1 MLSDQVPKE
10 AMSQDH
16 LATINTERLGEAA
29 KRRDEVQALRAQDSA
44 PAFLDYPLPQLQE
57 RIRQRVRATFDD
69 ETLDVR
75 IDLIERAKFHADLT
89 VKVPGLLKRGGPKV
103 FIADHLPRLVQVL
116 SEGEFGDVF
125 SEVTATGIYANLRL
139 SDEWL
144 IRAVSTIAG
153 FDGIYGT
160 QNALAE
166 HAFVVDYSS
175 PNAAKRLHAGHIRS
189 TIIGH
194 ILSNLYDASGGTVYR
209 VNHINDFGG
218 FGYTLQG
225 YRQFAAQFPA
235 AMAENDRL
243 IEIYQIRRALER
255 VAGDGKDVA
264 DWDPADAAV
273 LRRYLPEVTDLAG
286 AQAAAAQFTADS
298 DRRFA
303 ALEAG
308 DEDEVQLW
316 QDLVAV
322 SLASFD
328 EFYNQLGIS
337 FDFVLGE
344 SLYLQAGTE
353 VVERALLD
361 GTAVIYT
368 QELADRDLAG
378 LREQADEGTLSA
390 QEYESQA
397 RAVAKDVGATVVP
410 LDKGERYVVRRADG
424 RSIYATRDI
433 GAVAIRSDLFG
444 ATDLIYVVGQEQRVH
459 FDRLFRAAARL
470 GLIKD
475 GVPRTRH
482 VYFGFYVDATS
493 GKKLSSRDS
502 VSNVMGL
509 LAGAFDY
516 FRASLSDRIEGGED
530 EIAAAARAL
539 AVGSLVFN
547 DLKKDLR
554 SAVEI
559 DSHDIQRTITEFERS
574 GGAYVIYAAVRAR
587 SILRRVSDR
596 GLTVEPAGN
605 EPLDDQEALL
615 ALRLLTLPDQ
625 IVAAA
630 EESNPSVLVR
640 HMLDIAN
647 IYSSYYSRA
656 HVISDDVVNG
666 VRYSL
671 TQATASALTSALAIC
686 HIEVPAAI

>member
-1 MLSDQVPKE
+1 M
-10 AMSQDH
+10 DH
-16 LATINTERLGEAA
+16 LATINTERLSEAA
-29 KRRDEVQALRAQDSA
+29 QRRDEVQALRVQTAA
-44 PAFLDYPLPQLQE
+44 PAFLDYPLPRLQE
-57 RIRQRVRATFDD
+57 QIRRRVRNVFGD

-89 VKVPGLLKRGGPKV
+89 VKVPGMLKKGGPKV
-103 FIADHLPRLVQVL
+103 FIAEHLPRLVRAL
-116 SEGEFGDVF
+116 SEDEFSGVF

-139 SDEWL
+139 SDAWL
-144 IRAVSTIAG
+144 IQAVGRIAD
-153 FDGIYGT
+153 FDGVYGT
-160 QNALAE
+160 QNALADR
-166 HAFVVDYSS
+166 AYVVDYSS
-175 PNAAKRLHAGHIRS
+175 PNVAKRLHAGHIRS

-194 ILSNLYDASGGTVYR
+194 ILSNLYDASGATVYR

-225 YRQFAAQFPA
+225 YRQFAEQFPA
-235 AMAENDRL
+235 GMNENDRL
-243 IEIYQIRRALER
+243 IEIYSIRRALER
-255 VAGDGKDVA
+255 VAGSGQDAA
-264 DWDPADAAV
+264 DWDPADASV
-273 LRRYLPEVTDLAG
+273 LEHYLPEVKDLAS
-286 AQAAAAQFTADS
+286 AQAAAAQFTTDS
-298 DRRFA
+298 DQRFA

-308 DEDEVQLW
+308 DEEEVRLW

-328 EFYNQLGIS
+328 EFYDQLGIS

-344 SLYLQAGTE
+344 SLYLQAGTA
-353 VVERALLD
+353 VVERALRD
-361 GTAVIYT
+361 GTAVVYT
-368 QELADRDLAG
+368 RELADRDLAQ
-378 LREQADEGTLSA
+378 LRARADDGTLSA
-390 QEYESQA
+390 QEYESAA
-397 RAVAKDVGATVVP
+397 RAIAKDVGATVVP
-410 LDKGERYVVRRADG
+410 LDKGERYVVVRADG

-433 GAVAIRSDLFG
+433 GAVEIRTDLFK
-444 ATDLIYVVGQEQRVH
+444 ATDLVYVVGQEQRVH
-459 FDRLFRAAARL
+459 FDRLFRAAERL
-470 GLIKD
+470 GLIQD
-475 GVPRTRH
+475 GLPRTLH

-509 LAGAFDY
+509 LAAAFDY
-516 FRASLSDRIEGGED
+516 FRASLSDRISGGEA

-559 DSHDIQRTITEFERS
+559 DSHDMQRTITEFERS

-596 GLTVEPAGN
+596 GLAVEAVGS
-605 EPLDDQEALL
+605 EGSEGLDDQEALL
-615 ALRLLTLPDQ
+615 ALRLLTLPDE

-630 EESNPSVLVR
+630 EQSNPSVLVR
-640 HMLDIAN
+640 HMLEISN
-647 IYSSYYSRA
+647 IYNSYYSRA
-656 HVISDDVVNG
+656 HVISDETVNP
-666 VRYSL
+666 VRYQL
-671 TQATASALTSALAIC
+671 TKATANALTSALEIC

>member
-1 MLSDQVPKE
+1 M
-10 AMSQDH
+10 DH
-16 LATINTERLGEAA
+16 LATINQERLSEAA
-29 KRRDEVQALRAQDSA
+29 KRRDEVQVLRVQKPA
-44 PAFLDYPLPQLQE
+44 PEFFDYPLPHLQE
-57 RIRQRVRATFDD
+57 KIRQRVRSAFDD

-75 IDLIERAKFHADLT
+75 IDLIERARFRADLT
-89 VKVPGLLKRGGPKV
+89 VKVPGLLKKVGPKV
-103 FIADHLPRLVQVL
+103 FIADYLPELTRVL

-139 SDEWL
+139 SDAWL
-144 IRAVSTIAG
+144 IQAVGRVAD
-153 FDGIYGT
+153 FDGVYGT
-160 QNALAE
+160 QNALSD

-175 PNAAKRLHAGHIRS
+175 PNVAKRLHAGHIRS

-194 ILSNLYDASGGTVYR
+194 ILSNLYDASGATVYR

-225 YRQFAAQFPA
+225 YRQFAGQFPA
-235 AMAENDRL
+235 GMNENDRL
-243 IEIYQIRRALER
+243 IEVYQIRRALER
-255 VAGDGKDVA
+255 VAGSGLDAA
-264 DWDPADAAV
+264 DWDPADASV
-273 LRRYLPEVTDLAG
+273 LQRYLPEVTDLAS
-286 AQAAAAQFTADS
+286 AQAAAAQFTTDS

-308 DEDEVQLW
+308 DEEEVRLW

-322 SLASFD
+322 SLASFG
-328 EFYNQLGIS
+328 EFYDQLGIS
-337 FDFVLGE
+337 FDFMLGE

-353 VVERALLD
+353 VVERALRD

-368 QELADRDLAG
+368 QDLADRDLAA
-378 LREQADEGTLSA
+378 LRAQVDEGTLSS
-390 QEYESQA
+390 QEYEQAA
-397 RAVAKDVGATVVP
+397 RAIAKDVGATVVP

-433 GAVAIRSDLFG
+433 GAVAVREDLFG
-444 ATDLIYVVGQEQRVH
+444 ATDLVYVVGQEQRVH

-470 GLIKD
+470 GLIRD
-475 GVPRTRH
+475 GLPRALH
-482 VYFGFYVDATS
+482 VYFGFYVDATT

-509 LAGAFDY
+509 LAAAFDY
-516 FRASLSDRIEGGED
+516 FRATLSDRIEGGED

-559 DSHDIQRTITEFERS
+559 DSHDLQRTISEFERS

-596 GLTVEPAGN
+596 GLAVESVDSGPGDQ
-605 EPLDDQEALL
+605 LDDQEALL

-625 IVAAA
+625 IVEAAQQ
-630 EESNPSVLVR
+630 SNPSVLVR
-640 HMLDIAN
+640 HMLDISN
-647 IYSSYYSRA
+647 IYNSYYSRA
-656 HVISDDVVNG
+656 YVISDDTVNS
-666 VRYSL
+666 VRYRL
-671 TQATASALTSALAIC
+671 AQATANALTSALAIC

>member
-1 MLSDQVPKE
+1 M
-10 AMSQDH
+10 DH
-16 LATINTERLGEAA
+16 LAKINSERLGEAA
-29 KRRDEVQALRAQDSA
+29 GRRDDVQALRVQTAA

-57 RIRQRVRATFDD
+57 KIRQRVRDVFGDD
-69 ETLDVR
+69 TLDVR
-75 IDLIERAKFHADLT
+75 IDLIERARFHADLT
-89 VKVPGLLKRGGPKV
+89 VKVPGLLKKGGPKV
-103 FIADHLPRLVQVL
+103 FIAEHLPRLVQAL
-116 SEGEFGDVF
+116 SEGEFDGVF
-125 SEVTATGIYANLRL
+125 SEVTATGIYANLKL
-139 SDEWL
+139 SDAWL
-144 IRAVSTIAG
+144 IGSVGRVAG
-153 FDGIYGT
+153 FDGVYGT
-160 QNALAE
+160 QNALADR
-166 HAFVVDYSS
+166 AFVVDYSS
-175 PNAAKRLHAGHIRS
+175 PNVAKRLHAGHIRS

-194 ILSNLYDASGGTVYR
+194 ILSNLYDASGATVYR

-225 YRQFAAQFPA
+225 YRQFAEQFPA
-235 AMAENDRL
+235 GMNENDRL
-243 IEIYQIRRALER
+243 IEVYQIRRSLER
-255 VAGDGKDVA
+255 VAASGQDAA
-264 DWDPADAAV
+264 DWDPADASV
-273 LRRYLPEVTDLAG
+273 LERYLPEVKDLAS

-308 DEDEVQLW
+308 DEEEVRLW

-328 EFYNQLGIS
+328 EFYDQLGIS

-353 VVERALLD
+353 VVDRALAD
-361 GTAVIYT
+361 GTAVVYT
-368 QELADRDLAG
+368 QELADRDLAA
-378 LREQADEGTLSA
+378 LRTRVDAGEMSA
-390 QEYESQA
+390 QEHESAA
-397 RAVAKDVGATVVP
+397 RAIAKDVGATVVP
-410 LDKGERYVVRRADG
+410 LDKGERYVVVRADG

-433 GAVAIRSDLFG
+433 GAVQIRTDLFK
-444 ATDLIYVVGQEQRVH
+444 ATDLVYVVGQEQRVH
-459 FDRLFRAAARL
+459 FDRLFRAAGRI
-470 GLIKD
+470 GLIEN
-475 GVPRTRH
+475 GLPRTLH

-509 LAGAFDY
+509 LAAAFDY
-516 FRASLSDRIEGGED
+516 FRASLSDRISGGED
-530 EIAAAARAL
+530 EVAAAARAL

-559 DSHDIQRTITEFERS
+559 DSHDMQKTITEFERS

-587 SILRRVSDR
+587 SILRRVADR
-596 GLTVEPAGN
+596 GLVVGAAGSSGSAGY
-605 EPLDDQEALL
+605 ELDDQEALL
-615 ALRLLTLPDQ
+615 ALRLLTLPGE

-630 EESNPSVLVR
+630 TESNPSVLVR

-647 IYSSYYSRA
+647 IYNSYYSRA
-656 HVISDDVVNG
+656 AVIADDRVNP
-666 VRYSL
+666 VRYQL
-671 TQATASALTSALAIC
+671 TQATANALTSALEIC

>member
-1 MLSDQVPKE
+1 M
-10 AMSQDH
+10 DH
-16 LATINTERLGEAA
+16 LATINQERLSEAA
-29 KRRDEVQALRAQDSA
+29 KRRDEVQVLRVQKPA
-44 PAFLDYPLPQLQE
+44 PEFFDYPLPHLQE
-57 RIRQRVRATFDD
+57 RIRQRVRSAFDD

-75 IDLIERAKFHADLT
+75 VDLIERARFRADLT
-89 VKVPGLLKRGGPKV
+89 VKVPGLLKKVGPKV
-103 FIADHLPRLVQVL
+103 FIADYLPELTRVL

-139 SDEWL
+139 SDAWL
-144 IRAVSTIAG
+144 IQAVGRVAD
-153 FDGIYGT
+153 FDGVYGT
-160 QNALAE
+160 QNALSD

-175 PNAAKRLHAGHIRS
+175 PNVAKRLHAGHIRS

-194 ILSNLYDASGGTVYR
+194 ILSNLYDASGATVYR

-225 YRQFAAQFPA
+225 YRQFAGQFPA
-235 AMAENDRL
+235 GMDENDRL
-243 IEIYQIRRALER
+243 IEVYQIRRALER
-255 VAGDGKDVA
+255 VAGSGLDAA
-264 DWDPADAAV
+264 DWDPADASV
-273 LRRYLPEVTDLAG
+273 LQRYLPEVTDLAS

-308 DEDEVQLW
+308 DEEEVRLW

-322 SLASFD
+322 SLASFG
-328 EFYNQLGIS
+328 EFYDQLGIS
-337 FDFVLGE
+337 FDFMLGE

-353 VVERALLD
+353 VVERALRD

-368 QELADRDLAG
+368 QDLADRDLAA
-378 LREQADEGTLSA
+378 LRAQVDEGTLSS
-390 QEYESQA
+390 QEYEQAA
-397 RAVAKDVGATVVP
+397 RAIAKDVGATVVP

-433 GAVAIRSDLFG
+433 GAVAVREDLFG
-444 ATDLIYVVGQEQRVH
+444 ATDLVYVVGQEQRVH

-470 GLIKD
+470 GLIRD
-475 GVPRTRH
+475 GLPRALH
-482 VYFGFYVDATS
+482 VSFGFYVDATT

-509 LAGAFDY
+509 LAAAFDY
-516 FRASLSDRIEGGED
+516 FRATLSDRIEGGED

-559 DSHDIQRTITEFERS
+559 DSHDLQRTISEFERS

-596 GLTVEPAGN
+596 GLAVEPADSADSG
-605 EPLDDQEALL
+605 PGDQLDDQEALL

-630 EESNPSVLVR
+630 QQSNPSVLVR
-640 HMLDIAN
+640 HMLDISN
-647 IYSSYYSRA
+647 IYNSYYSRA
-656 HVISDDVVNG
+656 YVISDDTVNS
-666 VRYSL
+666 VRYRL
-671 TQATASALTSALAIC
+671 AQATANALTSALAIC

>member
-1 MLSDQVPKE
+1 M
-10 AMSQDH
+10 DH
-16 LATINTERLGEAA
+16 LATINTERLSEAA
-29 KRRDEVQALRAQDSA
+29 QRRDEVQALRVQTAA
-44 PAFLDYPLPQLQE
+44 PAFLDYPLPRLQE
-57 RIRQRVRATFDD
+57 QIRRRVRDVFGD

-89 VKVPGLLKRGGPKV
+89 VKVPGMLKKGGPKV
-103 FIADHLPRLVQVL
+103 FIAEHLPRLVRAL
-116 SEGEFGDVF
+116 SEDEFSGVF

-139 SDEWL
+139 SDAWL
-144 IRAVSTIAG
+144 IQAVGRIAD
-153 FDGIYGT
+153 FDGVYGT
-160 QNALAE
+160 QNALADR
-166 HAFVVDYSS
+166 AYVVDYSS
-175 PNAAKRLHAGHIRS
+175 PNVAKRLHAGHIRS

-194 ILSNLYDASGGTVYR
+194 ILSNLYDASGATVYR

-225 YRQFAAQFPA
+225 YRQFAEQFPA
-235 AMAENDRL
+235 GMNENDRL
-243 IEIYQIRRALER
+243 IEIYSIRRALER
-255 VAGDGKDVA
+255 VAGSGQDAA
-264 DWDPADAAV
+264 DWDPADASV
-273 LRRYLPEVTDLAG
+273 LERYLPEVKDLAS
-286 AQAAAAQFTADS
+286 AQAAAAQFTTDS
-298 DRRFA
+298 DQRFA

-308 DEDEVQLW
+308 DEEEVRLW

-328 EFYNQLGIS
+328 EFYDQLGIS

-344 SLYLQAGTE
+344 SLYLQAGTA
-353 VVERALLD
+353 VVERALRD
-361 GTAVIYT
+361 GTAVVYT
-368 QELADRDLAG
+368 RELADRDLAQ
-378 LREQADEGTLSA
+378 LRARADDGTLSA
-390 QEYESQA
+390 QEYESAA
-397 RAVAKDVGATVVP
+397 RAIAKDVGATVVP
-410 LDKGERYVVRRADG
+410 LDKGERYVVVRADG

-433 GAVAIRSDLFG
+433 GAVEIRTDLFK
-444 ATDLIYVVGQEQRVH
+444 ATDLVYVVGQEQRVH
-459 FDRLFRAAARL
+459 FDRLFRAAERL
-470 GLIKD
+470 GLIQD
-475 GVPRTRH
+475 GLPRTLH

-509 LAGAFDY
+509 LAAAFDY
-516 FRASLSDRIEGGED
+516 FRASLSDRISGGEA

-559 DSHDIQRTITEFERS
+559 DSHDMQRTITEFERS

-596 GLTVEPAGN
+596 GLAVEAVGS
-605 EPLDDQEALL
+605 EGSEGLDDQEALL
-615 ALRLLTLPDQ
+615 ALRLLTLPDE

-630 EESNPSVLVR
+630 EQSNPSVLVR
-640 HMLDIAN
+640 HMLEISN
-647 IYSSYYSRA
+647 IYNSYYSRA
-656 HVISDDVVNG
+656 HVISDETVNP
-666 VRYSL
+666 VRYQL
-671 TQATASALTSALAIC
+671 TKATANALTSALEIC

>member
-1 MLSDQVPKE
+1 M
-10 AMSQDH
+10 DH
-16 LATINTERLGEAA
+16 LATINQERLSEAA
-29 KRRDEVQALRAQDSA
+29 KRRDEVQVLRVQKPA
-44 PAFLDYPLPQLQE
+44 PEFFDYPLPHLQE
-57 RIRQRVRATFDD
+57 RIRQRVRSAFDD

-75 IDLIERAKFHADLT
+75 IDLIERARFRADLT
-89 VKVPGLLKRGGPKV
+89 VKVPGLLKKVGPKV
-103 FIADHLPRLVQVL
+103 FIADYLPELTRVL

-139 SDEWL
+139 SDAWL
-144 IRAVSTIAG
+144 IQAVGRVAD
-153 FDGIYGT
+153 FDGVYGT
-160 QNALAE
+160 QNALSD

-175 PNAAKRLHAGHIRS
+175 PNVAKRLHAGHIRS

-194 ILSNLYDASGGTVYR
+194 ILSNLYDASGATVYR

-225 YRQFAAQFPA
+225 YRQFAGQFPA
-235 AMAENDRL
+235 GMNENDRL
-243 IEIYQIRRALER
+243 IEVYQIRRALER
-255 VAGDGKDVA
+255 VAGSGLDAA
-264 DWDPADAAV
+264 DWDPADASV
-273 LRRYLPEVTDLAG
+273 LQRYLPEVTDLAS

-308 DEDEVQLW
+308 DEEEVRLW

-322 SLASFD
+322 SLASFG
-328 EFYNQLGIS
+328 EFYDQLGIS
-337 FDFVLGE
+337 FDFMLGE

-353 VVERALLD
+353 VVERALRD

-368 QELADRDLAG
+368 QDLADQDLAA
-378 LREQADEGTLSA
+378 LRAQVDEGTLSS
-390 QEYESQA
+390 QEYEQAA
-397 RAVAKDVGATVVP
+397 RAIAKDVGATVVP

-433 GAVAIRSDLFG
+433 GAVAVREDLFG
-444 ATDLIYVVGQEQRVH
+444 ATDLVYVVGQEQRVH

-470 GLIKD
+470 GLIRD
-475 GVPRTRH
+475 GLPRALH
-482 VYFGFYVDATS
+482 VYFGFYVDATT

-509 LAGAFDY
+509 LAAAFDY
-516 FRASLSDRIEGGED
+516 FRATLSDRIEGGED

-559 DSHDIQRTITEFERS
+559 DSHDLQRTISEFERS

-587 SILRRVSDR
+587 SILRRVRDR
-596 GLTVEPAGN
+596 GLAVEPADSADSG
-605 EPLDDQEALL
+605 PGDQLDDQEALL

-630 EESNPSVLVR
+630 QQSNPSVLVR
-640 HMLDIAN
+640 HMLDISN
-647 IYSSYYSRA
+647 IYNSYYSRA
-656 HVISDDVVNG
+656 YVISDDTVNS
-666 VRYSL
+666 VRYRL
-671 TQATASALTSALAIC
+671 AQATANALTSALAIC